1 MTSIT
6 PSGIITELSQI
17 IVFEKQTIK
26 KEFQKNEIHSWQKTE
41 DMIKYPSRQRNDN
54 KILTQKMFEKN
65 LKKVLDK
72 QKRDEIK

>member
-26 KEFQKNEIHSWQKTE
+26 KNFRKMKFIVDRRYDKVSKSST
-41 DMIKYPSRQRNDN
+41 KRQQNLN
-54 KILTQKMFEKN
+54 SKMFEKN

-72 QKRDEIK
+72 QKEMR